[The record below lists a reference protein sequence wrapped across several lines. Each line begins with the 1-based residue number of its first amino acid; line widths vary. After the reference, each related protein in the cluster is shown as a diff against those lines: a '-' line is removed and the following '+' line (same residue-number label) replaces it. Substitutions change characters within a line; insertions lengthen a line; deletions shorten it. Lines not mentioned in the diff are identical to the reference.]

1 MRGSTVYFDVKRR
14 YIMCPF
20 IYLSLYVELSPSL
33 SQQSHHIHFAF
44 LSCQVKSCHTI
55 LCTET
60 QSAHPVQLYIVT
72 LCVMSSVCSGGRS
85 SYHTL
90 SSVLS

>member
-1 MRGSTVYFDVKRR
+1 
-14 YIMCPF
+14 MCTL
-20 IYLSLYVELSPSL
+20 IYLCLYVDLSPGL

-44 LSCQVKSCHTI
+44 LSCQVKSSHSI

-72 LCVMSSVCSGGRS
+72 LCVMV
-85 SYHTL
+85 
-90 SSVLS
+90 

>member
-1 MRGSTVYFDVKRR
+1 MRGTTVYFDVKRR

-20 IYLSLYVELSPSL
+20 IYLLCLYVELSPSL

-44 LSCQVKSCHTI
+44 LSCRVKSSPAI

-60 QSAHPVQLYIVT
+60 QSAHPVQLYM
-72 LCVMSSVCSGGRS
+72 CVMV
-85 SYHTL
+85 
-90 SSVLS
+90 

>member
-1 MRGSTVYFDVKRR
+1 MRGSTVY
-14 YIMCPF
+14 IMCPF
-20 IYLSLYVELSPSL
+20 RYLCLYVELSPGL

-44 LSCQVKSCHTI
+44 LSCIVKSSPAI

-72 LCVMSSVCSGGRS
+72 LCVTV
-85 SYHTL
+85 
-90 SSVLS
+90 